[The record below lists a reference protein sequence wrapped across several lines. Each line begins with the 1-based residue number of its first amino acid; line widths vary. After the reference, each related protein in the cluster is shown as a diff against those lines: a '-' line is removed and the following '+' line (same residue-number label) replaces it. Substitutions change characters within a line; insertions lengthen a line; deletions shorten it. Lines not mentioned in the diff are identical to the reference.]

1 MRSTCRQLRQIDAQ
15 EIRTTALLRLE
26 DDITQVTIRAKAHAI
41 ELGITYNRPSLDV
54 FCAWGYHPTDML
66 QIAQYSPCYT
76 CLQLREFGQHFT
88 DLTLDDCADAV
99 ATLADSYQYIP
110 RALPRRKCIE
120 CVMQSQTY
128 SDNVGGRWLGVN
140 NGNGN
145 GYWIAICRACN
156 ETSTNRMRPPLRQRS
171 ADLCNRCYEA
181 AHQEWFRH
189 KDKILQA
196 QSVVAQEKIELEI
209 ARTKLVEK
217 QAELRRYINWVYAV
231 EEGQSVVGDYPP
243 VLEGLATPDWREVRA
258 DAIEELQ
265 GCRWLDPAL
274 PTPWEAGIFY
284 TRSR

>member
-1 MRSTCRQLRQIDAQ
+1 MARNLLDLPLEIHRSIFETLVYPDLARVRSTCRQLRQIDAQ
-15 EIRTTALLRLE
+15 EITTTALLRLE

-41 ELGITYNRPSLDV
+41 ELGITYNRPPVDV
-54 FCAWGYHPTDML
+54 FCAWGYHQTDMA

-76 CLQLREFGQHFT
+76 CLQLRGLGQHFT

-145 GYWIAICRACN
+145 GFWIAICRARD
-156 ETSTNRMRPPLRQRS
+156 ETSTNRVRPPLRQRS
-171 ADLCNRCYEA
+171 ADLCNGCYKTA
-181 AHQEWFRH
+181 YQQWFER
-189 KDKILQA
+189 KDQIVQKQR
-196 QSVVAQEKIELEI
+196 VVAQEKIELEI

-217 QAELRRYINWVYAV
+217 QAELRRYIKWMDAV
-231 EEGQSVVGDYPP
+231 DEGQSVVGRPSAGAG
-243 VLEGLATPDWREVRA
+243 GLGNARLGRG
-258 DAIEELQ
+258 Q
-265 GCRWLDPAL
+265 
-274 PTPWEAGIFY
+274 
-284 TRSR
+284 S